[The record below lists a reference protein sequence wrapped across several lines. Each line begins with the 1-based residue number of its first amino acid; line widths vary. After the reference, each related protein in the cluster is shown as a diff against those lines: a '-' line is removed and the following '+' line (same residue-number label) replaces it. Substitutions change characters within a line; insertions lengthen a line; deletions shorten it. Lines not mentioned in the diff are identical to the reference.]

1 LRIVNPEVVVAK
13 RKSAST
19 DASTSTAKTLGVA
32 LDHIGERV
40 AAWRQQH
47 AQIVAEIRL
56 VVDRASRM
64 LADVGE
70 HVAPSRG
77 SAGATPRERRGGR
90 PKGYRISEATRA
102 KLRAAWA
109 RRKTGSGGGSTAS
122 AGPARKGR
130 RKRTMSAEARARI
143 AAAQKKRWA
152 AVRKAKGTES

>member
-1 LRIVNPEVVVAK
+1 VAK
-13 RKSAST
+13 KRSAST

-47 AQIVAEIRL
+47 AQIVADIRL
-56 VVDRASRM
+56 VVDRASKM

-70 HVAPSRG
+70 AVAAPSRARA
-77 SAGATPRERRGGR
+77 SAPAGAPVRARRGGR

-109 RRKTGSGGGSTAS
+109 QRKAASGGGAAS
-122 AGPARKGR
+122 SAAPARKGR

-152 AVRKAKGTES
+152 AVRKAKASES

>member
-1 LRIVNPEVVVAK
+1 MAK
-13 RKSAST
+13 QRQVSV
-19 DASTSTAKTLGVA
+19 DASTGTAKALGVA

-47 AQIVAEIRL
+47 AQIVSEIRL
-56 VVDRASRM
+56 IVDRASKM

-70 HVAPSRG
+70 HVAPSRT
-77 SAGATPRERRGGR
+77 GAPRARRGGR

-109 RRKTGSGGGSTAS
+109 RRKAGGAGAS
-122 AGPARKGR
+122 AAPARQGR
-130 RKRTMSAEARARI
+130 RKRTMSAEVRARI

-152 AVRKAKGTES
+152 AVRKAKAAAS

>member
-1 LRIVNPEVVVAK
+1 VAK
-13 RKSAST
+13 KRSAST

-56 VVDRASRM
+56 VVDRASKM
-64 LADVGE
+64 LADAGE
-70 HVAPSRG
+70 AVTMPGRARTSASAPAR
-77 SAGATPRERRGGR
+77 ARRGGR

-109 RRKTGSGGGSTAS
+109 RRKAASGGGAAS
-122 AGPARKGR
+122 SATPARKGR
-130 RKRTMSAEARARI
+130 RKRSMSAEARARI

>member
-1 LRIVNPEVVVAK
+1 VAK
-13 RKSAST
+13 KRSAST

-56 VVDRASRM
+56 VVDRASKM

-70 HVAPSRG
+70 AVTMPSRART
-77 SAGATPRERRGGR
+77 SASTSAPARARRGGR

-109 RRKTGSGGGSTAS
+109 RRKAASGGGAAS
-122 AGPARKGR
+122 SATPARKGR
-130 RKRTMSAEARARI
+130 RKRSMSAEARARI

>member
-1 LRIVNPEVVVAK
+1 MAK

-56 VVDRASRM
+56 IVDRASRM

-70 HVAPSRG
+70 AVATTSRARANA
-77 SAGATPRERRGGR
+77 SASAPTRARRGGR

-109 RRKTGSGGGSTAS
+109 RRKAASGGGA
-122 AGPARKGR
+122 AGAAPARKGR

-143 AAAQKKRWA
+143 ATAQRKRWA

>member
-1 LRIVNPEVVVAK
+1 VAQQK
-13 RKSAST
+13 HVSTGAST
-19 DASTSTAKTLGVA
+19 HTAKALGA
-32 LDHIGERV
+32 TLDHIGERV

-47 AQIVAEIRL
+47 AQIVSEIRL
-56 VVDRASRM
+56 IVDRASKM

-70 HVAPSRG
+70 HVVPGRTSTGTSGR
-77 SAGATPRERRGGR
+77 TRRGGR

-109 RRKTGSGGGSTAS
+109 RRKASGGAAS
-122 AGPARKGR
+122 SAAPARKGR

-152 AVRKAKGTES
+152 AVKKAKAAQS

>member
-1 LRIVNPEVVVAK
+1 VAQQK
-13 RKSAST
+13 HVST
-19 DASTSTAKTLGVA
+19 GASTSTAKALGA
-32 LDHIGERV
+32 TLDHIGERV

-47 AQIVAEIRL
+47 AQIVSEIRL
-56 VVDRASRM
+56 IVDRASKM

-70 HVAPSRG
+70 HVVPSRTST
-77 SAGATPRERRGGR
+77 SAPARTRRGGR

-109 RRKTGSGGGSTAS
+109 RRKTSGDGAS
-122 AGPARKGR
+122 SATPARKGR

-152 AVRKAKGTES
+152 AVKKAKATQS